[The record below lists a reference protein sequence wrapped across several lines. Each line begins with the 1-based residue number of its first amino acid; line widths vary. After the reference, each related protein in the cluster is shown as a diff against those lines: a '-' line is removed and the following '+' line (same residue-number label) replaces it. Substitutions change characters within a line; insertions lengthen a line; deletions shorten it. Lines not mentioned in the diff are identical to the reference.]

1 MSKNR
6 MNGEEGMSAF
16 MPPPGRKGGGKGRLA
31 ASPPI
36 YYEYIHCTSV
46 CHISKGDNI
55 QIIDGM
61 ALKRA
66 THEIKT
72 SFASHHTAITQ

>member
-31 ASPPI
+31 ASPPTI
-36 YYEYIHCTSV
+36 YTHYTSV
-46 CHISKGDNI
+46 CHISNI
-55 QIIDGM
+55 QIIIDGM
-61 ALKRA
+61 VLKRA

-72 SFASHHTAITQ
+72 SFA